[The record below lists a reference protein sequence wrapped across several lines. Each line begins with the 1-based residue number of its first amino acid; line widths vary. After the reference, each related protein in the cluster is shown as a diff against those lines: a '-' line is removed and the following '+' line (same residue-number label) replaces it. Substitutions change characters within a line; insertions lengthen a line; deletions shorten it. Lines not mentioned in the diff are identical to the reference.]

1 MRSAARPGT
10 GTAADMDLGIAGRR
24 ALVCGASRGLGYA
37 CAEALAREGVE
48 VTLVSRNGEA
58 LAIAASRI
66 EASAG
71 RAAGTA
77 VADISTEV
85 GRGRALAACP
95 EPDILVSNAGGPPGG
110 DFRDLT
116 LDQWSSALDANFLS
130 AVELIRATV
139 DGMAKRGF
147 GRIVN
152 VTSLTVRMPVPQ
164 LDLSNATRLALTG
177 YVAGVAR
184 QIAPQGV
191 TINNL
196 LPGTMAT
203 ERIQALGETAQKLVA
218 KVPMGRAGRP
228 EEFGAACA
236 FLCSAQAGY
245 ITGQNILID
254 GGLCAFTV

>member
-1 MRSAARPGT
+1 
-10 GTAADMDLGIAGRR
+10 
-24 ALVCGASRGLGYA
+24 V
-37 CAEALAREGVE
+37 
-48 VTLVSRNGEA
+48 
-58 LAIAASRI
+58 
-66 EASAG
+66 SAG
-71 RAAGTA
+71 RAVGTA

-85 GRGRALAACP
+85 GRERALAACP
-95 EPDILVSNAGGPPGG
+95 EPDILVNNAGGPPGG

-139 DGMAKRGF
+139 DGMTKRGF

-164 LDLSNATRLALTG
+164 LDLSNAARLALTG

-203 ERIQALGETAQKLVA
+203 ERIQALGETAQKLIA
-218 KVPMGRAGRP
+218 RVPMGRAGRP

>member
-48 VTLVSRNGEA
+48 VTLASRNGEA

-71 RAAGTA
+71 RAVGTA
-77 VADISTEV
+77 VADISSEV

-147 GRIVN
+147 GRIV
-152 VTSLTVRMPVPQ
+152 RMPVPQ

-184 QIAPQGV
+184 RIAPQD
-191 TINNL
+191 
-196 LPGTMAT
+196 
-203 ERIQALGETAQKLVA
+203 RQ
-218 KVPMGRAGRP
+218 
-228 EEFGAACA
+228 
-236 FLCSAQAGY
+236 
-245 ITGQNILID
+245 ILQRS
-254 GGLCAFTV
+254 FRE